1 MVCAEGTNHR
11 LAVSNYIINN
21 KINSK
26 FNKMTKSILTTIA
39 LMFVITISKA
49 QTPMQFSGVNC
60 NGASVDLFAD
70 LDAGKAVILHF
81 FMPSCGSC
89 PPPAQKI
96 QTMANNIN
104 AMHPGMVKGYA
115 FPFQNSTTCAYAA
128 SWVSSNNLGTLYQP
142 MDSGAAH
149 VANYGGFG
157 MPTVV
162 VLGGS
167 GANRRVMFS
176 TQSFSTSDTTAMR
189 DSIMAMLNMTSG
201 IADLP
206 SAVNKFTVYPNPATD
221 NISINL
227 DLKETANLLIDVT
240 DITGKQVAI
249 ISNEKQTGIVI
260 KQFSTAALPSGNY
273 FVRLQVNGKTATQ
286 KLTVNH

>member
-1 MVCAEGTNHR
+1 
-11 LAVSNYIINN
+11 
-21 KINSK
+21 
-26 FNKMTKSILTTIA
+26 MTKSILTTIA

-49 QTPMQFSGVNC
+49 QTPIQFSGVNC

-96 QTMANNIN
+96 QSMANNIN

-206 SAVNKFTVYPNPATD
+206 SAVNKFTVYPNPFTGSFDISFSNLNSTPGNFIEITD
-221 NISINL
+221 ISGRVVEKIKITSVQKQDVSTENL
-227 DLKETANLLIDVT
+227 DKGVYFLNIT
-240 DITGKQVAI
+240 D
-249 ISNEKQTGIVI
+249 
-260 KQFSTAALPSGNY
+260 GNKILS
-273 FVRLQVNGKTATQ
+273 VKKIM
-286 KLTVNH
+286 KL

>member
-1 MVCAEGTNHR
+1 M
-11 LAVSNYIINN
+11 
-21 KINSK
+21 K
-26 FNKMTKSILTTIA
+26 KSIFLSIA
-39 LMFVITISKA
+39 LMFVLTISKA

-96 QTMANNIN
+96 QAMANNIN

-128 SWVSSNNLGTLYQP
+128 SWVSSNNLAMLYQP
-142 MDSGAAH
+142 MDSGALH

-189 DSIMAMLNMTSG
+189 DSILSLLNSTG
-201 IADLP
+201 LADLP
-206 SAVNKFTVYPNPATD
+206 GVVNAFSVYPNPASN
-221 NISINL
+221 NISINI
-227 DLKETANLLIDVT
+227 DLKESSNFMIDVT
-240 DITGKQVAI
+240 DITGKQVAVI
-249 ISNEKQTGIVI
+249 MDEKQNGIVT
-260 KQFSTAALPSGNY
+260 KQFSTAELPTGNY